1 MNSDTLLQIG
11 GVLGGVAAIGQMT
24 FQYWKYRTS
33 GEDRKGQAEAARAHL
48 DVAQAEAGLPHV
60 QQALEIGNIGEA
72 VAVQQGM
79 INGMQDHI
87 KFQDDLLAAKD
98 KRIELL
104 EKRLADRDAR
114 IDELEARLGQ
124 AEDNLAEARRM
135 ITDLRTTSQTEQ

>member
-1 MNSDTLLQIG
+1 MG
-11 GVLGGVAAIGQMT
+11 GLAAIGQMG
-24 FQYWKYRTS
+24 FQWWKYHRS
-33 GEDRKGQAEAARAHL
+33 GEDRKGQAEAAKAHL

-98 KRIELL
+98 RRIELL
-104 EKRLADRDAR
+104 ETRLAERDSKIEQLEKRLD
-114 IDELEARLGQ
+114 L
-124 AEDNLAEARRM
+124 AEENLATAKRLIGE
-135 ITDLRTTSQTEQ
+135 LRSTSRSER